1 MPGSAG
7 MEAQEAPYAGLLQR
21 LSNTSNS
28 NEARLKLLER
38 RMTDELP
45 SPRSLTFDGYLHQSP
60 DDVASSRYTQLHH
73 ADRLSDDEAIDLVD
87 SAERAGKRRKV
98 SPGSDQQDQPRQTP
112 LAGPLS
118 PLRSVTNHS
127 GRKRSP
133 AAKRDSYRKPSP
145 ALTSPLGNR
154 LLQRNTISKY
164 FNNKEENN
172 AESFPPVT
180 TGTQTH
186 VSFHEQ
192 EQNMQSQLLT
202 AFRTTEEAQ

>member
-1 MPGSAG
+1 MLGSAG

-38 RMTDELP
+38 RMTGELP
-45 SPRSLTFDGYLHQSP
+45 SPRSLTFDGYLHP
-60 DDVASSRYTQLHH
+60 DDVASSRHTQLHH
-73 ADRLSDDEAIDLVD
+73 ADRLSDDEAIDLID

-98 SPGSDQQDQPRQTP
+98 SLGSDQQQDQARQTA
-112 LAGPLS
+112 LAGPVS
-118 PLRSVTNHS
+118 PLRPVTNHS

-133 AAKRDSYRKPSP
+133 AAKRESHRKPSP

-164 FNNKEENN
+164 FASKEENS
-172 AESFPPVT
+172 AESFPPAT

-186 VSFHEQ
+186 VSFQEQ
-192 EQNMQSQLLT
+192 EQNMESQLLA
-202 AFRTTEEAQ
+202 AFRTTEETQ